1 MKRAVLLDRDGVLV
15 PDHGLLTEP
24 AGLHLLPG
32 VAGALSQLSA
42 AGWRLAVVTNQ
53 PVVARGLIDEA
64 GLAAI
69 HRRLADLITAAG
81 GPRLDGIFACPHHP
95 EAAVAAYRQACACRK
110 PRPGLLL
117 AAARALDLDLAASWM
132 VGDRPSDIA
141 AGRAAGCRTI
151 QVETGKHNA
160 TPIRGDGYQAGTEPE
175 HRCADLAAAVGIILA

>member
-1 MKRAVLLDRDGVLV
+1 MNRAVLLDRDGVLV
-15 PDHGLLTEP
+15 ADGGLLTD
-24 AGLHLLPG
+24 AGELRLLPG
-32 VAGALSQLSA
+32 VPAALARLAA

-53 PVVARGLIDEA
+53 PVVARGLIDED

-69 HRRLADLITAAG
+69 HRHLTGLIIAAG
-81 GPRLDGIFACPHHP
+81 GPQLDGIFACPHHP
-95 EAAVAAYRQACACRK
+95 EATLPAYRQACVCRK

-117 AAARALDLDLAASWM
+117 AAARELDLDLAASWM

-151 QVETGKHNA
+151 QVETGKHNE

-175 HRCADLAAAVGIILA
+175 HRCADLAAAAALILA